1 MLRSCGWL
9 VILGCSN
16 LYDWITWSSL

>member
-1 MLRSCGWL
+1 MLRSWGRL

-16 LYDWITWSSL
+16 LYGWITWSSL

>member
-1 MLRSCGWL
+1 MLRSWGRL